1 MAGSVNP
8 GSWIIED
15 YASGLVTR
23 FRNVS
28 AWEAASGRTEPM
40 KVDSKQIAIDT
51 DASVEV
57 TQKGQTYNLDTGG
70 GTTVQLDA
78 AKLTHAS
85 SYDEEDRSD
94 AAAWQD
100 ITNSKKQAATS
111 NLAILYDNLALGVT
125 GAQVIGSKTAPFE
138 SAYHALANYNSG
150 SNILTMSVSGFAGAG
165 TSKLLNDA
173 LSNAQDIYEDS
184 PWASEDMVWVLSSAF
199 KKYLRQMDAT
209 GKNGVNWYV
218 PPLGGD
224 PQTVR
229 AGQQPINQGVIGG
242 TRAYFTRGAR
252 LTAAGTYVPPVGAG
266 AKGSLGNAFALLA
279 PARML
284 AVGNRDA
291 LRSQFLDS
299 LNGNGGIGALSD
311 TDYLKMRVR
320 KAARLL
326 VPASAVIIELIT

>member
-15 YASGLVTR
+15 YASGLITR
-23 FRNVS
+23 FQNVS
-28 AWEAASGRTEPM
+28 AWEAASSRTETM
-40 KVDSKQIAIDT
+40 RVDSKQIAVSA

-85 SYDEEDRSD
+85 SYDEEDRAD

-100 ITNSKKQAATS
+100 ITNNKKQMATS
-111 NLAILYDNLALGVT
+111 NLALLYDNGALAVT
-125 GAQVIGSKTAPFE
+125 GAQSIGSKTAPYE
-138 SAYHALANYNSG
+138 SAYHAVANYNGG
-150 SNILTMSVSGFAGAG
+150 SNLLTMSISGFAAADG
-165 TSKLLNDA
+165 SKLLNTA

-184 PWASEDMVWVLSSAF
+184 PFATEDMVWIMSTAF
-199 KKYLRQMDAT
+199 KKYLRAMDAT

-218 PPLGGD
+218 PPLGGEPRD
-224 PQTVR
+224 VR
-229 AGQQPINQGVIGG
+229 AGHQPILRGEVGGVS
-242 TRAYFTRGAR
+242 AYFSRAAR
-252 LTAAGTYVPPVGAG
+252 LSAAMTYQPAVGAG
-266 AKGSLGNAFALLA
+266 AKGSLGNAIAMLA
-279 PARML
+279 PASMIC
-284 AVGNRDA
+284 VGNRDP

-299 LNGNGGIGALSD
+299 LSGNGGIGALSD

-326 VPASAVIIELIT
+326 VPAAAVIIELIT

>member
-15 YASGLVTR
+15 YASGLITR
-23 FRNVS
+23 FQNVS
-28 AWEAASGRTEPM
+28 AWEAASARTETM
-40 KVDSKQIAIDT
+40 RVDSKQIAISA

-57 TQKGQTYNLDTGG
+57 TQKGATYNLDTGG
-70 GTTVQLDA
+70 GTTVQIDA

-100 ITNSKKQAATS
+100 ITQNKKVMATN
-111 NLAILYDNLALGVT
+111 NLALLYDNGALAVT
-125 GAQVIGSKTAPFE
+125 GAQVIGSKTQPYE
-138 SAYHALANYNSG
+138 SAYHALANYNGG
-150 SNILTMSVSGFAGAG
+150 SNIQTLSVAAFTTNTKA
-165 TSKLLNDA
+165 LNDA
-173 LSNAQDIYEDS
+173 LSNVTDIYEDS
-184 PWASEDMVWVLSSAF
+184 PWASEDQVWIMSTAF
-199 KKYLRQMDAT
+199 KKYLRAMDAT

-218 PPLGGD
+218 PPTGGEPRD
-224 PQTVR
+224 VR
-229 AGQQPINQGVIGG
+229 AGKQPILRGEVGGVP
-242 TRAYFTRGAR
+242 AYFTRAAR
-252 LTAAGTYVPPVGAG
+252 LSAAMTYQPPVGVG
-266 AKGSLGNAFALLA
+266 AKGSLGNAIAMLA
-279 PARML
+279 PASMIC
-284 AVGNRDA
+284 VGNRDP

-326 VPASAVIIELIT
+326 VPAAAVILEIIT

>member
-15 YASGLVTR
+15 YASGLITR
-23 FRNVS
+23 FQNVS
-28 AWEAASGRTEPM
+28 AWEAASSRTETLR
-40 KVDSKQIAIDT
+40 VDSKQIAISA

-100 ITNSKKQAATS
+100 ITNNKKQMATS
-111 NLAILYDNLALGVT
+111 NLALLYDNGALAVT
-125 GAQVIGSKTAPFE
+125 GAQSINSKTAPFE
-138 SAYHALANYNSG
+138 SAYHAVTNYNGG
-150 SNILTMSVSGFAGAG
+150 SNLLTLSVAAFT
-165 TSKLLNDA
+165 TSSKALNDV
-173 LSNAQDIYEDS
+173 LSNAQDLYEDS
-184 PWASEDMVWVLSSAF
+184 PWASEDMVWIMSTAF
-199 KKYLRQMDAT
+199 KKYLRSMDAT

-218 PPLGGD
+218 PPLGGEPRD
-224 PQTVR
+224 VR
-229 AGQQPINQGVIGG
+229 AGHQPILRGEVGGVS
-242 TRAYFTRGAR
+242 AYFSRAAR
-252 LTAAGTYVPPVGAG
+252 LSAAMTYQPTVGVG
-266 AKGSLGNAFALLA
+266 AKGSLGNAIAMLA
-279 PARML
+279 PASMIC
-284 AVGNRDA
+284 VGNRDP

-299 LNGNGGIGALSD
+299 LSGNGGIGALSD

-326 VPASAVIIELIT
+326 VPAAAVMIEIIT